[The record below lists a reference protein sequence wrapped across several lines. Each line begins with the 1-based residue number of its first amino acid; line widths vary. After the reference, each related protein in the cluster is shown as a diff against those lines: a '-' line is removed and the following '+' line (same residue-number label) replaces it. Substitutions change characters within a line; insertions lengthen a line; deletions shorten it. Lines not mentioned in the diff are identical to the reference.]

1 MLDIKYVKKLKPL
14 CTVLRNM
21 NGTAALNKSFLDY
34 NVYYASGG
42 GISAMVGGIDGMWNK
57 AYPINFG
64 LKITK
69 PNYLKKWRVS
79 EMFLWSWPELRLEPK
94 LQLKLIDDIV
104 IIPCFYRYGDF
115 VKRGYTHTHTHT
127 QNHIQ
132 ISTSLSVFHLGFSYL
147 LIFDW
152 LIFALNFCIFVH
164 VIFVPSNSW
173 RFQSHIC

>member
-127 QNHIQ
+127 KSHPNINF
-132 ISTSLSVFHLGFSYL
+132 TFRVSLRIFIPAYIWLTDICSEFLHLCSC
-147 LIFDW
+147 D
-152 LIFALNFCIFVH
+152 
-164 VIFVPSNSW
+164 
-173 RFQSHIC
+173 ICP